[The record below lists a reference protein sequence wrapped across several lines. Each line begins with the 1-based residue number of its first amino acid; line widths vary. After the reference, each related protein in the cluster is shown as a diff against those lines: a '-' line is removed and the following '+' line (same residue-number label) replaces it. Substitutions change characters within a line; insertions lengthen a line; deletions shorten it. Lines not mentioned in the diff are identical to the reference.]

1 MSSALRQRMIED
13 MRLRGLAE
21 GTQKRYVSSVLK
33 LALYYDKSPAD
44 VTDEELRQYF
54 LYLKDERKLSR
65 GTCTVIISAIKF
77 LFTYSLE
84 REWPML
90 ERVRPLPEKKQPEI
104 LSQDEV
110 QHLLSHVQR
119 PHYRLCLQLIYS
131 GGLRVSE
138 GVGLQVNE
146 IDSERHQLHLR
157 QSKGRKDRRV
167 PLPQLLLQALR
178 EFWVTHRNPIWL
190 FPKRDRFGFLAEAT
204 SPMSR
209 SGISAAFRQAREQ
222 SDLRKSVTIHTL
234 RHSWATHLLEAGVSL
249 HVVQNWLGH
258 TSLKTTSHYLHLTR
272 KAEDVAVTRLNDLLV
287 DFVI

>member
-13 MRLRGLAE
+13 MRLRGFAE
-21 GTQKRYVSSVLK
+21 GTQKRYVSSVLR
-33 LALYYDKSPAD
+33 LALHYNKSPAD

-54 LYLKDERKLSR
+54 LYLKDDKQLVRS
-65 GTCTVIISAIKF
+65 TCTVIISAIKF

-110 QHLLSHVQR
+110 HQLLTHVQR
-119 PHYRLCLQLIYS
+119 PHYRLCLQLIYAC
-131 GGLRVSE
+131 GLRVSE
-138 GVGLQVNE
+138 GVGLQVKE

-157 QSKGRKDRRV
+157 QRKGHKDRRV
-167 PLPQLLLQALR
+167 PLPQQLLEALR
-178 EFWVTHRNPIWL
+178 ELWVTHRNPVWL
-190 FPKRDRFGFLAEAT
+190 FPKRDRFGFLAGAS

-209 SGISAAFRQAREQ
+209 SGISAAFRLAREQ
-222 SDLRKSVTIHTL
+222 SGLSKSVTIHTL
-234 RHSWATHLLEAGVSL
+234 RHSWATHLLEAGVDI
-249 HVVQNWLGH
+249 HVVQSWLGH

-272 KAEDVAVTRLNDLLV
+272 KAEDVAVTRLNEFLSDL
-287 DFVI
+287 I